1 LPAPSSPNT
10 ALIAARRVVLG
21 EGDALEIVPAA
32 LRSAGSRI
40 AEVRRLAPDR
50 YRDDLKHWA
59 DEAGLPIRDFG
70 DRLVTPAFVNAHT
83 HLALGFLRGAA
94 PPQALRGNMVREFY
108 FGIERNLE
116 PEDVAAF
123 TRMGAYESLLA
134 GVGLVWDHYYH
145 ADAVAEA
152 LASTGLAGVVAPTL
166 QDLSGP
172 GVQWRAAQLRA
183 TESIARSTELLERGV
198 VAAVGPHATDT
209 VSEDLWR
216 ESCDLARSL
225 GIPLHAHL
233 AQSLEEHSFSIEQR
247 GAPPARW
254 LASLGV
260 LDGVPST
267 AFAHAIY
274 VSSPELALLE
284 PQRDLLVYCPCS
296 QLVFGFPA
304 DPTVWEEAGLRWAV
318 ATDCSPSNDSMN
330 VQKELRQVAGLRTM
344 GTTWSRQYRDFL
356 DEGGERSGSAAGG
369 AWLERSRL
377 FERAAPI
384 ARSEALLAQ
393 VWSVPGALHPALR
406 AGVLEPGALASLVV
420 WDADHPSM
428 WPEAG
433 LSTLAMGDTA
443 QAIHALFVAGR
454 EIGAAGDFQ
463 RSLVESDEYRR
474 ALEEAS
480 RRRQRLAGRPT

>member
-1 LPAPSSPNT
+1 MEEARLP
-10 ALIAARRVVLG
+10 V
-21 EGDALEIVPAA
+21 
-32 LRSAGSRI
+32 
-40 AEVRRLAPDR
+40 
-50 YRDDLKHWA
+50 
-59 DEAGLPIRDFG
+59 RDFG
-70 DRLVTPAFVNAHT
+70 DLLLTPAFVNAHT

-145 ADAVAEA
+145 AEAVAEA

-183 TESIARSTELLERGV
+183 TEAIARSTELRERGV

-225 GIPLHAHL
+225 AVPIHAHL
-233 AQSLEEHSFSIEQR
+233 AQSVEEHAFSIERR
-247 GAPPARW
+247 GASPARW
-254 LASLGV
+254 LASSGV
-260 LDGVPST
+260 LEGVCGT

-274 VSSPELALLE
+274 MSRPELALLDAR
-284 PQRDLLVYCPCS
+284 RDLLVFCPCS

-330 VQKELRQVAGLRTM
+330 VQKELRHVAGLRTM
-344 GTTWSRQYRDFL
+344 GATWSRQYRDFL
-356 DEGGERSGSAAGG
+356 GEGGERSGRAAGG
-369 AWLERSRL
+369 AWQERSRL
-377 FERAAPI
+377 FERAAQI
-384 ARSEALLAQ
+384 ARPDALLAR
-393 VWSVPGALHPALR
+393 VWSIPGALHPVLR
-406 AGVLEPGALASLVV
+406 AGVLEEEALASFVV

-433 LSTLAMGDTA
+433 LATLAMGDTT
-443 QAIHALFVAGR
+443 QAIHAVFVAGR
-454 EIGAAGDFQ
+454 EIGEPGDFQ

-474 ALEEAS
+474 ALGEAS
-480 RRRQRLAGRPT
+480 RRRQRLVARST

>member
-1 LPAPSSPNT
+1 
-10 ALIAARRVVLG
+10 
-21 EGDALEIVPAA
+21 
-32 LRSAGSRI
+32 
-40 AEVRRLAPDR
+40 
-50 YRDDLKHWA
+50 
-59 DEAGLPIRDFG
+59 
-70 DRLVTPAFVNAHT
+70 
-83 HLALGFLRGAA
+83 
-94 PPQALRGNMVREFY
+94 MVREFY

-145 ADAVAEA
+145 AEAVAEA

-172 GVQWRAAQLRA
+172 GVQWREAQLRA
-183 TESIARSTELLERGV
+183 TETIARSTALLERGV

-254 LASLGV
+254 LVSLGV
-260 LDGVPST
+260 LDGVPAA

-274 VSSPELALLE
+274 VSRPELALLDAK
-284 PQRDLLVYCPCS
+284 RDLLVFCPCS

-304 DPTVWEEAGLRWAV
+304 DPLAWEEAGLRWAV

-330 VQKELRQVAGLRTM
+330 VQKELRHVAGLRTM
-344 GTTWSRQYRDFL
+344 GATWSREYRGL
-356 DEGGERSGSAAGG
+356 SRRGRREAGARLAARGESGHVSSSGRRGSPRPRLYSRGSG
-369 AWLERSRL
+369 AFRERFIRL
-377 FERAAPI
+377 C
-384 ARSEALLAQ
+384 
-393 VWSVPGALHPALR
+393 R
-406 AGVLEPGALASLVV
+406 AGVLEEGAFASFVV

-433 LSTLAMGDTA
+433 LSTLAMGDTTP
-443 QAIHALFVAGR
+443 AIHAMFVAGR
-454 EIGAAGDFQ
+454 EIGEAGEFH
-463 RSLVESDEYRR
+463 RSVVESEDYRR
-474 ALEEAS
+474 ASEEAS
-480 RRRQRLAGRPT
+480 RRRTMVLGP